1 MYPRVFVTD
10 NLSKTSLSVLQ
21 EYAEVE
27 INPYGRTLTKEELIR
42 FAREKDA
49 LLCTVTD
56 RVDQQV
62 IHACPDLKIISNFGV
77 GYNHIDVEAA
87 TATGKIVTNTPGVL
101 TDATADLTW
110 ALLLDVARRVSEGD
124 RLVRRGEWGGWGPG
138 FMLGSEV
145 TGKTLGIIGMGNI
158 GQAVAFRARAFRMK
172 VLYFSRTRLSP
183 ETEQELGV
191 QWCLLPSLLKE
202 ADFVSLHAPYTR
214 KTHHLL
220 GREQL
225 KQMKKSACLIN
236 TARGPLID
244 EQALVQALQEKWI
257 AGAALDVYEKEPVV
271 PDALKQMENVVL
283 APHLGSATLETR
295 EAMASL
301 AVQNL
306 VHFFRGQRPPHIVNP
321 EAWHQ

>member
-1 MYPRVFVTD
+1 MCRRVFVT
-10 NLSKTSLSVLQ
+10 NHLSDTSLSVLQ
-21 EYAEVE
+21 EYVDVE
-27 INPYGRTLTKEELIR
+27 INPYGRTLAKEELIR

-56 RVDQQV
+56 RIDHQV
-62 IHACPDLKIISNFGV
+62 IYACPGLRIISNYGV
-77 GYNHIDVEAA
+77 GYNHIDVGAA

-110 ALLLDVARRVSEGD
+110 ALLFDTARRVSEGD
-124 RLVRRGEWGGWGPG
+124 RLVRRGEWKGWGPG

-158 GQAVAFRARAFRMK
+158 GQAVASRARAFRMK
-172 VLYFSRTRLSP
+172 VLYFSRTRLSL
-183 ETEQELGV
+183 EKEQELGV
-191 QWCLLPSLLKE
+191 RWCSLFSLLKE
-202 ADFVSLHAPYTR
+202 ADFVSLHAPYTS

-225 KQMKKSACLIN
+225 KQMKKDAYLIN
-236 TARGPLID
+236 TARGPLVD
-244 EQALVQALQEKWI
+244 EQVLVQALREKWI
-257 AGAALDVYEKEPVV
+257 AGAALDVYEKEPHVS
-271 PDALKQMENVVL
+271 DALKQMENVVL

-295 EAMASL
+295 EAMANL

-306 VHFFRGQRPPHIVNP
+306 VQFFQGKRPPHIVNP
-321 EAWHQ
+321 DVWNQ